1 MRKSLIVILGFGL
14 ISACAPPAIKE
25 EPSVHGLA
33 LAGLGH
39 SSLSSNQIAAGY
51 LSGIA
56 SIPYYFS
63 TSLQTINQGL
73 VEAQAD
79 ITLDDTYESAYGKP
93 LKEVPESGDTG
104 VVFDLMKHAT
114 PFFQKVLKQ
123 YGVSESNDYILTGI
137 EASSGKY
144 TLLAVVYRPTARIE
158 VMDKREANKNR
169 SLTTV
174 DMLFYEPYQQDAN
187 GNPLDTIIDWAALP
201 KESFQT
207 QKAQAILLTLA
218 ANAVLN
224 EKRTPEYWDI
234 EKRWLAGKAREI
246 VEQRTKDMN
255 KRMGI

>member
-1 MRKSLIVILGFGL
+1 MKKSTIILLSFGL
-14 ISACAPPAIKE
+14 ISACASPPIKE
-25 EPSVHGLA
+25 EQTVHGLA

-39 SSLSSNQIAAGY
+39 SPLSSYQIAAGY

-56 SIPYYFS
+56 SVPYCFS

-79 ITLDDTYESAYGKP
+79 ITLDDTYKSAYGKP
-93 LKEVPESGDTG
+93 LKAVPESGDTG
-104 VVFDLMKHAT
+104 VVFDRMKHAT

-123 YGVSESNDYILTGI
+123 YGVSESNYYILTGI

-144 TLLAVVYRPTARIE
+144 TLLAVVYRPTDSIE
-158 VMDKREANKNR
+158 VMDKREANKKR
-169 SLTTV
+169 SLSTV
-174 DMLFYEPYQQDAN
+174 DMLFYEPFQQDAT
-187 GNPLDTIIDWAALP
+187 GKSLDTIIDWAALP